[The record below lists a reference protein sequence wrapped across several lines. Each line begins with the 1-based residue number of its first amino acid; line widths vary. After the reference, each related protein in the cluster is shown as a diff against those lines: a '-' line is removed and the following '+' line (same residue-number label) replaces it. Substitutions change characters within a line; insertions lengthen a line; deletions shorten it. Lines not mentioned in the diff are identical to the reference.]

1 METVRIRGLAEGRE
15 ALARARAEGRRIAV
29 ASIPDGA
36 ASAGALWFAEIA
48 AILRAEFPETLADAI
63 LDCGVAPGTALG
75 ALRAGAATLAYSGP
89 HAPRLAEI
97 AAASGAR
104 LADPGDAP

>member
-15 ALARARAEGRRIAV
+15 ALARARAAGTRVAI

-36 ASAGALWFAEIA
+36 ASGGALWFAEIA
-48 AILRAEFPETLADAI
+48 ATLRAEFPETLADAI
-63 LDCGVAPGTALG
+63 LDCGEAPGTALG
-75 ALRAGAATLAYSGP
+75 ALRAGADTLAYSGP
-89 HAPRLAEI
+89 DPERLARL

-104 LADPGDAP
+104 VVPVGAG

>member
-15 ALARARAEGRRIAV
+15 ALARARAEGRRVAI

-36 ASAGALWFAEIA
+36 ASGGAAWFAEIA
-48 AILRAEFPETLADAI
+48 EILRAEFPETLADAI
-63 LDCGVAPGTALG
+63 LDCGAAPGTALG

-89 HAPRLAEI
+89 DPERLAQI

-104 LADPGDAP
+104 IVPGEAG